1 MRTQFTVIGIPDN
14 PNYISNNKTI
24 VDIINSNTYFQEAS
38 AIAMRSSCLSCRR
51 MLYGSI

>member
-1 MRTQFTVIGIPDN
+1 MRTQFTVIGIPDD

-24 VDIINSNTYFQEAS
+24 VDIINSNTYFS
-38 AIAMRSSCLSCRR
+38 GGKRIMRSSCLSCRR